1 MSLHL
6 EGDFVVTLSSLELAN
21 NMSWPME
28 VGYFSIVLNAIPICF
43 KRL

>member
-21 NMSWPME
+21 NMVMTHGSWLL
-28 VGYFSIVLNAIPICF
+28 FHCA
-43 KRL
+43 